1 MPALCQTFREE
12 ISMTKTILCLGL
24 AAFALS
30 GCTGRFLGFDKCD
43 SKGAVVWFQEP
54 DKAGQY
60 KADAFQ
66 DCKR

>member
-1 MPALCQTFREE
+1 
-12 ISMTKTILCLGL
+12 MTKTILCLGL
-24 AAFALS
+24 AAFALT
-30 GCTGRFLGFDKCD
+30 GCTGRFIGFDKCD